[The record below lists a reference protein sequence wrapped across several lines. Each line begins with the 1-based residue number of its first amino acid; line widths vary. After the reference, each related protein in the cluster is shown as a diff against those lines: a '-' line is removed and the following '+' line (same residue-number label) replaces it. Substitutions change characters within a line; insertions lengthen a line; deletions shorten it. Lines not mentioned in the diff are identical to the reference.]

1 MISVRVDQD
10 LCVGTGLC
18 EVTCP
23 DVFVVDV
30 TSRALLPEPPPGLHE
45 AVVLAAEHC
54 PTEAIIIDD

>member
-18 EVTCP
+18 EVRCP

-30 TSRALLPEPPPGLHE
+30 TSRAMLPEPPPELH
-45 AVVLAAEHC
+45 
-54 PTEAIIIDD
+54 